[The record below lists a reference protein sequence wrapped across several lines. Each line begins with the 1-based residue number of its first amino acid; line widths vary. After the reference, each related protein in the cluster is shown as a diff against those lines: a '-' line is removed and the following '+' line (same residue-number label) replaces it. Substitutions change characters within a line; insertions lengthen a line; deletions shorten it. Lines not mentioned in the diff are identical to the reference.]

1 MKHFL
6 NAPSMKRIALRSL
19 PLLLVF
25 FALAPIGMA
34 SGSPIVFD
42 FVSDIA
48 LGSMFEVDPL
58 SKEAYAQANE
68 SLPKILY
75 LITLQFAVL
84 LSLFFYRVSRVSGS
98 S

>member
-1 MKHFL
+1 
-6 NAPSMKRIALRSL
+6 
-19 PLLLVF
+19 
-25 FALAPIGMA
+25 MA

-84 LSLFFYRVSRVSGS
+84 LSLVFLPRISRLRKFLEVVVLKIEFQFSL
-98 S
+98 